1 DASYDLKA
9 DLHSVVGGV
18 VVQGP
23 DAYSLGHDLLLF
35 HFQFVLQEI
44 GHGVHGFLDGAVHLV
59 FVLKMIENNRAN
71 FVAKNPP
78 LPQSRSVIN
87 AQKAKHN
94 AKDASLFGNLKNA
107 GQKVLTGFKNLPTL
121 GKVGIVAGLAALV
134 GGAIFGGVQINNKNN
149 EQKTGYNT
157 AA

>member
-1 DASYDLKA
+1 
-9 DLHSVVGGV
+9 
-18 VVQGP
+18 
-23 DAYSLGHDLLLF
+23 
-35 HFQFVLQEI
+35 
-44 GHGVHGFLDGAVHLV
+44 
-59 FVLKMIENNRAN
+59 M
-71 FVAKNPP
+71 
-78 LPQSRSVIN
+78 
-87 AQKAKHN
+87 
-94 AKDASLFGNLKNA
+94 FGNLKNA